1 MFGSLPRTSHYT
13 RLSHICL
20 FTDHFLL
27 LVLRDMETTYS
38 FLCLS
43 RQKVSWKSVS
53 IAIDIR
59 NIYTAWHLN
68 MSRIWQNS
76 LRPFHCCCVWL
87 CVRNSESVCKGMY
100 FFLLSVSMIHIMLF
114 IFFYLHTLLNYIIII
129 NVSLKYY
136 MLRVQYTNYYH
147 YYNIHINYS
156 MLSSMFNL

>member
-27 LVLRDMETTYS
+27 LMLRVMETTYS

-100 FFLLSVSMIHIMLF
+100 FFFAFSVYDTYNAFYFLLLTHTLKLYNNYKCVIKILYVKSTIYELLSLLQYSHKLF
-114 IFFYLHTLLNYIIII
+114 
-129 NVSLKYY
+129 NV
-136 MLRVQYTNYYH
+136 V
-147 YYNIHINYS
+147 IDV
-156 MLSSMFNL
+156 